1 MRMDVTLLQQLLGL
15 MEEQVK
21 LLQDLI
27 ELGKRQSTVLVSGK
41 LDELDTMTGGA
52 QALIWKLGK
61 IEEKRFALQAA
72 AAAVLGI
79 HPSQLTLSR
88 LHEALPADLAARSTA
103 LSDAYGG
110 ATQELVRV
118 NQLNVD
124 LTQQAMAYVDY
135 SLQLFGASMPSGTVY
150 SPTGRGPQGQ
160 EQRRRLDN
168 RA

>member
-1 MRMDVTLLQQLLGL
+1 MDVTLLQQLLGL

-21 LLQDLI
+21 LLQDLL
-27 ELGKRQSTVLVSGK
+27 EVGKRQTQVLVVGK
-41 LDELDTMTGGA
+41 LDELDTLTGGA

-61 IEEKRFALQAA
+61 IEEKRFAHQATVAA
-72 AAAVLGI
+72 AMGI

-88 LHEALPADLAARSTA
+88 LHAALSTEMAERCTA
-103 LSDAYGG
+103 LSDAYTA

-118 NQLNVD
+118 NQVNVD

-135 SLQLFGASMPSGTVY
+135 SLQLMGASAPSGTVY
-150 SPTGRGPQGQ
+150 SPTGRGPQGH
-160 EQRRRLDN
+160 EPRRRLDN